1 MLDYKTFRAALLN
14 AAGEDTAYNPEAYRT
29 ERTSDL
35 DEHCGAVAH
44 ATKAY
49 YGGTILM
56 GNVKGERH
64 FWNRLPDGSIVDF
77 SSCQYG
83 GDGFTP
89 VSDKGRPLP
98 ERRTVNA
105 RFLVFEA
112 RVQQAL
118 NLSP

>member
-1 MLDYKTFRAALLN
+1 MVDHKTFRAALLK
-14 AAGEDTAYNPEAYRT
+14 AAGEDTAYDPEAYRT

-35 DEHCGAVAH
+35 AKHCGAVAY
-44 ATKAY
+44 ATKSY

-56 GNVKGERH
+56 GTVNGERH

-83 GDGFTP
+83 GDGFNP
-89 VSDKGRPLP
+89 VSDKGRPQP
-98 ERRTVNA
+98 ERKTVNA

-118 NLSP
+118 KLSP